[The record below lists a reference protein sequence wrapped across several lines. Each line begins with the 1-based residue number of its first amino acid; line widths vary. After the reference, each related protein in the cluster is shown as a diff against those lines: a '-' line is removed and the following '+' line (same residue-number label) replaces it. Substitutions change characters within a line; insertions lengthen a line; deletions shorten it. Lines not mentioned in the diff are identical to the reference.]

1 MNKVLV
7 FVHGAGK
14 QGRDY
19 AVDPLAAVTLLLG
32 AEPPCVPVYYG
43 DIGNVGS
50 PAGAESISD
59 AAMPP
64 GAAEPNTVTQ
74 FKMAFVQEVQSN
86 FTALRAGGDTVS
98 TTTVP
103 WQSLADL
110 IATEAEQIAGYLFNP
125 EVYRKIQVRMIDGLN
140 SAAQMGDSTVI
151 ASHSLGTLVAFDA
164 LRAEG
169 EHYHIS
175 TFFTLGCSLAKL
187 RRLGVRSAHLGAITY
202 VNVSQWLNF
211 YDTTD
216 LIADPLGPAFP
227 LPGYRLRDVY
237 VNIAAAPLPSHDY
250 FPNSEVLAEIARAMQ

>member
-1 MNKVLV
+1 MNKVLL

-14 QGRDY
+14 YKPDY

-50 PAGAESISD
+50 LVETTSTPETATS
-59 AAMPP
+59 P
-64 GAAEPNTVTQ
+64 GAAEPDTVTQ
-74 FKMAFVQEVQSN
+74 FKMAFVQEVQAK
-86 FTALRAGGDTVS
+86 FTALRAGGDSVS

-103 WQSLADL
+103 WQSLAEL
-110 IATEAEQIAGYLFNP
+110 VATEAEQISGYLFKS
-125 EVYRKIQVRMIDGLN
+125 ELYHKIQARMIDGLN
-140 SAAQMGDSTVI
+140 QAAQMGESTVI

-164 LRAEG
+164 LRTEAEN
-169 EHYHIS
+169 YHVS

-202 VNVSQWLNF
+202 DNVNQWLNV

-227 LPGYRLRDVY
+227 LPGYRLRDVFA
-237 VNIAAAPLPSHDY
+237 NIATAPLPSHDY
-250 FPNSEVLAEIARAMQ
+250 FPNPEVLSEIAKAMR